1 MDFSRLPDDLWMHI
15 VKFYPTKLRLRCRE
29 LKDLT
34 DAAAATEL
42 HRASALFAETQK
54 RVQDKNDLMVMANC
68 DAHELKEGSPNYDP
82 LLYTEAVKTFDLRAD
97 LLVEESLVFAE
108 QLEAVYQ
115 DWGWHPLLGG
125 LVGTHTLN
133 LCSKIL
139 GYQLVNVR
147 FWAMPN
153 GGNLVSSKYAKSN
166 LYLILTKSTWFKF
179 QKLVKLR
186 DRIMNRFGSLL
197 PPDFYTKE
205 KARILEMLRPLTVA
219 RLKSMLAAEGLAVG
233 GRKPELLA
241 RAAALIVDR
250 LSVAERRRAER
261 RKAERRRPEVMW
273 SRVYNALLAD
283 MLAKNQ
289 AWAFKNLLPHRIE
302 DNDLEWWE

>member
-1 MDFSRLPDDLWMHI
+1 MAFPQLPDDLKVQI
-15 VKFYPTKLRLRCRE
+15 VGFHPPMLRLRCRE
-29 LKDLT
+29 LKGLADV
-34 DAAAATEL
+34 AAATEL
-42 HRASALFAETQK
+42 RRASVLFAETQK
-54 RVQDKNDLMVMANC
+54 RVQDKNHLMVMANC
-68 DAHELKEGSPNYDP
+68 DAHELNEGSPNYDP
-82 LLYTEAVKTFDLRAD
+82 LLYTAAVKTFDLRAD

-115 DWGWHPLLGG
+115 DWGWHSLLGG
-125 LVGTHTLN
+125 LVGLHTLN

-139 GYQLVNVR
+139 GYQLLNVR

-153 GGNLVSSKYAKSN
+153 GGNLVSSKYAKPN
-166 LYLILTKSTWFKF
+166 LALILTKSTWFKF

-186 DRIMNRFGSLL
+186 DRIINRFGSLL

-205 KARILEMLRPLTVA
+205 KGRILEMLRPLTVA
-219 RLKSMLAAEGLAVG
+219 RLKSMLAAQGLAVD

-241 RAAALIVDR
+241 RAAASICAAP
-250 LSVAERRRAER
+250 SAAER

-283 MLAKNQ
+283 MRAKNQ
-289 AWAFKNLLPHRIE
+289 VWASKNLLPHRIE

>member
-1 MDFSRLPDDLWMHI
+1 MDFSRLPNDLWMHI
-15 VKFYPTKLRLRCRE
+15 VAFHPTKLRLRCRE
-29 LKDLT
+29 LKDLA

-42 HRASALFAETQK
+42 HRASALFEETQK
-54 RVQDKNDLMVMANC
+54 RVLDKERLMAEAERE
-68 DAHELKEGSPNYDP
+68 AHELKEGSPNYDP
-82 LLYTEAVKTFDLRAD
+82 LLYTAAVETFDLRAD

-139 GYQLVNVR
+139 GYQLLNVR
-147 FWAMPN
+147 IWAMPN

-166 LYLILTKSTWFKF
+166 LYLILTRSTWLKF
-179 QKLVKLR
+179 VKLVELQ
-186 DRIMNRFGSLL
+186 DRIINRFKSLL

-205 KARILEMLRPLTVA
+205 KGRILEMLRPLTVA
-219 RLKSMLAAEGLAVG
+219 RLKSMLAAQGLAVG

-241 RAAALIVDR
+241 RAAASICAAP
-250 LSVAERRRAER
+250 SAAER

-283 MLAKNQ
+283 MRAKNQ
-289 AWAFKNLLPHRIE
+289 MWAFMYLSPHRIE